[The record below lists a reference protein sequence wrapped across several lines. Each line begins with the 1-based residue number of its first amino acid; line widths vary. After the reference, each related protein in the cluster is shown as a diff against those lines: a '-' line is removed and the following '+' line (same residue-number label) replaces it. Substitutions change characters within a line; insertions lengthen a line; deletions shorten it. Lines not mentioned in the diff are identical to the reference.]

1 MRSQQ
6 GRKIFCPCMSK
17 RENMKSTSKIST
29 PEAFYRLFQALPAKE
44 RFAAAKYIL
53 EDEQVRHHF
62 KIPNEMTLAAFAE
75 DKHDMPVFTSMDA
88 LRKDLLQ

>member
-1 MRSQQ
+1 
-6 GRKIFCPCMSK
+6 
-17 RENMKSTSKIST
+17 MKSTSKISA

-62 KIPNEMTLAAFAE
+62 KIPNEMTELMEPE
-75 DKHDMPVFTSMDA
+75 DEDDN
-88 LRKDLLQ
+88 Q

>member
-1 MRSQQ
+1 
-6 GRKIFCPCMSK
+6 
-17 RENMKSTSKIST
+17 MKSMSKISA

-62 KIPNEMTLAAFAE
+62 KLGPERIRSSSDNE
-75 DKHDMPVFTSMDA
+75 DDN
-88 LRKDLLQ
+88 Q